1 MTKNIM
7 RKPLILLLILVN
19 LFFSNSALSQNNTTL
34 NAFSNRIFLGK
45 GYQPLQDIKWKFKT
59 EGKIFSSPIVQNG
72 IAYIGSEDGY
82 FYAIDEKSGNL
93 KWKFK
98 TNGAVH
104 SSTSIYNDI
113 VYFGSFDGHYYA
125 VNAKSGKEI
134 WRFKTKG
141 EHWYSEVGMW
151 GMKPSDLLMA
161 DLWDFYLSTP
171 VIYLDNKVSLLIFGS
186 SDGNMYAVDAKKGT
200 LKWNFQT
207 KAAIHSTPVLEK
219 STVYFGGWDG
229 IFYAL
234 DCKTGK
240 EKWKFSTEIKTGFTG
255 IQASA
260 TVSDGIVYFGARDP
274 YFFALDSKTGK
285 LIWKYNAENSWI
297 LSSAVIKDNTV
308 YVGTSD
314 TYALLALDAKT
325 GEEKYRFKG
334 NGYVY
339 SSPAIAGNTV
349 FFGDFSGNFFSLNL
363 LSKKEFKVT
372 PTENR
377 NKYAKTILNNDLLD
391 FSHAAKATDLSI
403 YAENQ
408 RVMNEFYKLGP
419 IVSSPF
425 ISNNVIFY
433 GSADGYLYAYNLKKQ
448 K

>member
-1 MTKNIM
+1 MKRIVTS
-7 RKPLILLLILVN
+7 ILLYFFLI
-19 LFFSNSALSQNNTTL
+19 FTS
-34 NAFSNRIFLGK
+34 NAFSQNKTFNAFTNRIFDGK
-45 GYQPLQDIKWKFKT
+45 GYQPLADLKWKFKT

-72 IAYIGSEDGY
+72 IVYIGSEDGY

-104 SSTSIYNDI
+104 SSASIYNDI

-125 VNAKSGKEI
+125 VNAKTGKEI

-141 EHWYSEVGMW
+141 EYWYSEVGMW

-171 VIYLDNKVSLLIFGS
+171 VVYLDPKTALVIFGS
-186 SDGNMYAVDAKKGT
+186 SDGNLYAVDAKKGA
-200 LKWNFQT
+200 LKWSFPI
-207 KAAIHSTPVLEK
+207 KVAIHSTPILEK

-229 IFYAL
+229 NFYAL

-260 TVSDGIVYFGARDP
+260 AISDGIVYFGARDP
-274 YFFALDSKTGK
+274 YLFALDSKTGK
-285 LIWKYNAENSWI
+285 VIWKYNAENSWI
-297 LSSAVIKDNTV
+297 LSTAVIKDNTV

-334 NGYVY
+334 NGYIY
-339 SSPAIAGNTV
+339 SSPAIAGNTAY
-349 FFGDFSGNFFSLNL
+349 FGDFSGNFFSLNL
-363 LSKKEFKVT
+363 LSKKEFQVT

-419 IVSSPF
+419 ILSSPF

-433 GSADGYLYAYNLKKQ
+433 GSADGYLYAYNLKKE

>member
-1 MTKNIM
+1 MKRNFT
-7 RKPLILLLILVN
+7 LLLLY
-19 LFFSNSALSQNNTTL
+19 FFLIFSPNIFSQNKPNVL
-34 NAFSNRIFLGK
+34 NSFANRVFSGK
-45 GYQPLQDIKWKFKT
+45 GYQPLQDLKWKFKT
-59 EGKIFSSPIVQNG
+59 DGKIFSSPIAQNG
-72 IAYIGSEDGY
+72 IVYIGSEDGC

-98 TNGAVH
+98 TNGAIH
-104 SSTSIYNDI
+104 SSASIYNDL

-125 VNAKSGKEI
+125 VNAKTGKEV
-134 WRFKTKG
+134 WHFKTKG
-141 EHWYSEVGMW
+141 EHWYSEIGMW

-161 DLWDFYLSTP
+161 DLWGFYLSTP
-171 VIYLDNKVSLLIFGS
+171 TVYLDPTTALVIFGS
-186 SDGNMYAVDAKKGT
+186 SDGNMYAVDAKKGS
-200 LKWNFQT
+200 LKWNFHT
-207 KAAIHSTPVLEK
+207 KAAIHSTPLLEK

-229 IFYAL
+229 VFYAL

-274 YFFALDSKTGK
+274 YLFALDAKSGK

-297 LSSAVIKDNTV
+297 LSTAVIKDHTI

-349 FFGDFSGNFFSLNL
+349 YFGDFTGNFFSLNL
-363 LSKKEFKVT
+363 LSKKEFQVT

-377 NKYAKTILNNDLLD
+377 TKYAKTILNNDLLD

-433 GSADGYLYAYNLKKQ
+433 GSADGYLYAYNLRKAK
-448 K
+448 